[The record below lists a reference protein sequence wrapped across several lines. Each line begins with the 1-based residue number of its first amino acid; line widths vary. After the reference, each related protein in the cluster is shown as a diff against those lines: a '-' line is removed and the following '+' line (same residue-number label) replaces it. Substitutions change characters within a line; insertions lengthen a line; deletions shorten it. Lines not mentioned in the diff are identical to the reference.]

1 MKNTDDLLIPI
12 YIMRNKIFK
21 KYMVPSDLTIIEAL
35 EYLNNN
41 GYEIKY
47 RSSCKAGQCGSCAVT
62 VDGLPKLACKTK
74 VKEDMKIEPLRNF
87 DLIEDLVVNREEYY
101 KAQKEF
107 ENWIHETSEVEE
119 EKIEKIE
126 KNKENNDKKDN
137 LKILSDED
145 LFKSISDIGSVRNC
159 IDCMSCMS
167 TCPARMYSDYMGPTF
182 MRLLAR
188 YARDARDNK
197 DRVKEAFEKNLYN
210 CTTCGRCI
218 KVCPN
223 NIDTVHN
230 AVEKLR
236 ELSFKKGLYLE
247 NHLDVRKNITENPA
261 KRTVTKPEAPK
272 IGFLEDVI
280 NNPKKFNN
288 EFTEK
293 IVIENKDNINKS
305 VEYVAKNSKVTVALF
320 TGCLMDYRLQELGMS
335 GIRVLN
341 AHGISVIIPIN
352 QVCCGSPLIRTGQT
366 DVAKELKNINLGIFD
381 KLFADKSLDSI
392 VTLCAGCGSTLK
404 NDYGEKEFV
413 VKDITELLVEKGLL
427 NYKPCKLKVT
437 YHDPCHLK
445 RGQDIFEQ
453 PRIILNSIPELEFIE
468 MEIPDQCCG
477 AGGGVRSGKPEVAYK
492 IGEKKTE
499 MILETKADYVITVCP
514 FCNYHIADCLS
525 KVSNIP
531 VMNIVK
537 LLDKVI

>member
-1 MKNTDDLLIPI
+1 MKNNDDLLIPI

-41 GYEIKY
+41 GFEIKY
-47 RSSCKAGQCGSCAVT
+47 RSSCKAGQCGSCAVC
-62 VDGLPKLACKTK
+62 VNGLPKLACKTK
-74 VKEDMKIEPLRNF
+74 VEEDMKIEPLRNF
-87 DLIEDLVVNREEYY
+87 EIIEDLIVNRDEYY

-107 ENWIHETSEVEE
+107 ENWIHKKSDENTKSDEND
-119 EKIEKIE
+119 EKTG
-126 KNKENNDKKDN
+126 DN
-137 LKILSDED
+137 LKLLSDED
-145 LFKSISDIGSVRNC
+145 LFSTISDIGEVRNC

-167 TCPARMYSDYMGPTF
+167 TCPARMYSDYTGPTF

-197 DRVKEAFEKNLYN
+197 DRVKEAFENNLYN
-210 CTTCGRCI
+210 CTTCGRCV

-223 NIDTVHN
+223 SIDTVHN

-236 ELSFKKGLYLE
+236 ELSFKKGLNLK
-247 NHLDVRKNITENPA
+247 NHLEVRKFINENPA
-261 KRTVTKPEAPK
+261 KRTVARPKAPEIPL
-272 IGFLEDVI
+272 LEDI
-280 NNPKKFNN
+280 WNNPEKFNT

-293 IVIENKDNINKS
+293 IVIENKDNVNKS
-305 VEYVAKNSKVTVALF
+305 IEYIAKNAKTTVALF
-320 TGCLMDYRLQELGMS
+320 TGCLMDYRLQELGKS
-335 GIRVLN
+335 AIRVLN
-341 AHGISVIIPIN
+341 AHKISVIIPMN

-366 DVAKELKNINLGIFD
+366 DVAKELRNINLEIFD
-381 KLFADKSLDSI
+381 KVFLDKSLDCI

-404 NDYGEKEFV
+404 NDYKEKKFI

-427 NYKPCKLKVT
+427 NYKPYDITIT

-453 PRIILNSIPELEFIE
+453 PRIILNSIPKLKFVE

-477 AGGGVRSGKPEVAYK
+477 AGGGVRSGKPEVAYS

-499 MILETKADYVITVCP
+499 MILNTKADYVITVCP
-514 FCNYHIADCLS
+514 FCNYHIEDCLS